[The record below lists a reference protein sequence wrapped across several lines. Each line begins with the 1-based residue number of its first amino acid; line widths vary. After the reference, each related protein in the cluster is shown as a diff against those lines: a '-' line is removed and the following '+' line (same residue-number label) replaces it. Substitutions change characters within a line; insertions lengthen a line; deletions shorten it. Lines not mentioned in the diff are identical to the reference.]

1 MSSAVASLQP
11 LHKQL
16 QQRCRVR
23 GPARRKASRDVT
35 FERSRGNRSAQVGEV
50 NRDFSTFGLKGGSSV
65 TSREGLPWHE
75 SDAAKV
81 QAMTAWSNARQSK
94 GRRKAALSGA
104 QSAIKAKTAAHTS
117 RGMKQAISG
126 LLAQHAKGKKFALDP
141 AELAD
146 LKEARE
152 LWKKKKKTLVSKHKY
167 TKANIK
173 AERERVAN
181 DAESESEPLLEI
193 SLDRLLDDKQ
203 KALYADLRSMQY

>member
-1 MSSAVASLQP
+1 M
-11 LHKQL
+11 
-16 QQRCRVR
+16 
-23 GPARRKASRDVT
+23 ARM
-35 FERSRGNRSAQVGEV
+35 
-50 NRDFSTFGLKGGSSV
+50 
-65 TSREGLPWHE
+65 
-75 SDAAKV
+75 V

-193 SLDRLLDDKQ
+193 SLDRLLDDKLG
-203 KALYADLRSMQY
+203 LYASVRKEIAELAAVRVEVVTMTLLSLRAQLS